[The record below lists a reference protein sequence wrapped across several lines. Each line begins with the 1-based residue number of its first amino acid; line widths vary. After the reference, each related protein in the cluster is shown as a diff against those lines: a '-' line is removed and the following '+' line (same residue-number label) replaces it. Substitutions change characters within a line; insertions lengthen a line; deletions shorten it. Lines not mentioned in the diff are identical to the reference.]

1 LSSTLVDIG
10 VGAWGAGGTVAGME
24 VAGGTAPSLGV
35 LGCRDGGAC
44 GAGVEGCSSSLL
56 GSLLSPKVRLSA
68 RLWDEMMIDWPFS

>member
-1 LSSTLVDIG
+1 
-10 VGAWGAGGTVAGME
+10 MK
-24 VAGGTAPSLGV
+24 VAGGTALCLGV

-68 RLWDEMMIDWPFS
+68 RWWDEMVIDWPFS